1 MTGKEKGGLLIEV
14 TTWAGVI
21 VFSQIFKILS
31 LDMIQRLSNQIFY

>member
-14 TTWAGVI
+14 TTWAGA
-21 VFSQIFKILS
+21 IFKILS